1 MPWWLPAE
9 TGAGTFR
16 APRTTEVEAA
26 APWLDRLFS
35 LLPDLRI
42 VMALGRPA
50 QRGLDRYAQARQ
62 FRYTTI
68 AAPHPG
74 NRAWNQP
81 TLRTSTHAAFA
92 SPSLSSSETRQQ
104 AIIPG
109 ASTTGPEDC
118 VKHEQVHGPG
128 AEGPW

>member
-1 MPWWLPAE
+1 MVPWWLPAE

-92 SPSLSSSETRQQ
+92 SLSQLLRDK
-104 AIIPG
+104 A
-109 ASTTGPEDC
+109 TGDHPRRID
-118 VKHEQVHGPG
+118 HWP
-128 AEGPW
+128 